1 MRKLVLLALVMLV
14 ASNVM
19 AADTSVN
26 AKEGIRSFQQD
37 KNAWRRED
45 DEDKKFLTGI
55 SDSIG
60 AAATINIEQAEQVFC
75 YEVEPRA
82 VDYDGYTINGLAL
95 TGFCGVLN
103 DELKTL
109 VQEELFMTPQ
119 NVILDKSEDC
129 IIKPKI
135 MLRFVRGVD
144 NTDVL
149 LSSPCYSYSVFYG
162 GKIRPFNAKP
172 AAEIIDALINPLLKK
187 KVKFVSPALLNQ
199 LLPVGVAQTSEQK
212 ELVNKKNKPIRGWEN
227 EKSGDEANVSAAT
240 SGGSG
245 WNRLNK

>member
-1 MRKLVLLALVMLV
+1 MRKLVLLALGMLV

-37 KNAWRRED
+37 KSAWRRED
-45 DEDKKFLTGI
+45 DENKKFLTGI

-227 EKSGDEANVSAAT
+227 EKLGDKANASAAT